1 MVAKI
6 SLGNSLYG
14 SLVYNGEKIN
24 KEHGR
29 VLDTNKIYNDGSG
42 KINIHRV
49 FEDFKRW
56 MPQATKAEKT
66 MMHISLNPHP
76 DDRLSEAQYIQIAH
90 EYMEKMGFADM
101 PYVIVKHED
110 IDRHHIHIVA
120 LRVRPDGSAIDSR
133 NNYYRS
139 KEITREIERKYNL
152 HSAERQRITPDM
164 PIRKVDPDGDIK
176 RQVAN
181 TVKMVGMRYKFQTL
195 GEYNAI
201 LSLYNIRCEEAD
213 GRVNGREYHG
223 LVYFATDDDGKTI
236 ASPFKASRLG
246 KFAGREAIEPRYERS
261 KERID
266 IKPLKKK
273 VSKIMSQSTGK
284 EDFIARLKAE
294 NIDLVLR
301 YTDGGRIYGATYID
315 HDSKIVLNGS
325 RLGRN
330 FSANVLENWFNN
342 PAENPIATPQSDV
355 QPDMQPDNN
364 TPDNS
369 QQQSQSGYSQSGNT
383 QPGNSQSGNSQSGNS
398 QSGNT
403 QSSGGTSSAQPSGQ
417 TQTIGTKQS
426 QGYDDTS
433 MLDGLAGLFNVG
445 PGFDAQE
452 EAFYR
457 EMQRR
462 KKKKRRGPKL

>member
-29 VLDTNKIYNDGSG
+29 VLDTNKVYNDGTG

-101 PYVIVKHED
+101 PYVVVKHED

-120 LRVRPDGSAIDSR
+120 LRVKPDGSAIDSR

-139 KEITREIERKYNL
+139 KEITREIERKYGL
-152 HSAERQRITPDM
+152 HTAERQKITPDM
-164 PIRKVDPDGDIK
+164 PIRKIDSNGDIK
-176 RQVAN
+176 LQVAN
-181 TVKMVGMRYKFQTL
+181 TVKMIGMRYKFLTL

-223 LVYFATDDDGKTI
+223 LVYFATDDEGKTI

-246 KFAGREAIEPRYERS
+246 KFAGREAIDRRYERS
-261 KERID
+261 RDRID

-273 VSKIMSQSTGK
+273 VSRIMSQSTGK

-294 NIDLVLR
+294 DIDLVLR
-301 YTDGGRIYGATYID
+301 YTAEGRVYGATYID
-315 HDSKIVLNGS
+315 HNSMTVLNGS
-325 RLGRN
+325 RLGRS
-330 FSANVLENWFNN
+330 FSANALENWFTN
-342 PAENPIATPQSDV
+342 PAENPIASSQPDIQPDAHTDV
-355 QPDMQPDNN
+355 QPDNSA
-364 TPDNS
+364 PDNS
-369 QQQSQSGYSQSGNT
+369 QQQTQSD
-383 QPGNSQSGNSQSGNS
+383 NSQSGNNQSGNN
-398 QSGNT
+398 QSGT
-403 QSSGGTSSAQPSGQ
+403 GTSSTQPTGQAQSYSLNANMS
-417 TQTIGTKQS
+417 QS
-426 QGYDDTS
+426 QGYNDTS
-433 MLDGLAGLFNVG
+433 MLDGLGGLFSIG

>member
-29 VLDTNKIYNDGSG
+29 VLDTNKIYNDGTG

-90 EYMEKMGFADM
+90 EYMEKMGFAEM

-120 LRVRPDGSAIDSR
+120 LRVRPDGSAIDSK

-139 KEITREIERKYNL
+139 KEITREIERKYGL
-152 HSAERQRITPDM
+152 HTAERQRITPDM
-164 PIRKVDPDGDIK
+164 PIRKIDPNGDIK

-201 LSLYNIRCEEAD
+201 LSLYNVRCEEAD

-223 LVYFATDDDGKTI
+223 LVYFATDDEGKTI

-246 KFAGREAIEPRYERS
+246 KFAGREAINQRYERS

-273 VSKIMSQSTGK
+273 VSRIMSQSTGK

-301 YTDGGRIYGATYID
+301 YTDEGRIYGATYID
-315 HDSKIVLNGS
+315 HDSKTVLNGS

-330 FSANVLENWFNN
+330 FSANALENWFNN
-342 PAENPIATPQSDV
+342 PAENPVVAPQPEAQS
-355 QPDMQPDNN
+355 DMQPDNS
-364 TPDNS
+364 TPVNG
-369 QQQSQSGYSQSGNT
+369 QLQ
-383 QPGNSQSGNSQSGNS
+383 SQSGNS

-403 QSSGGTSSAQPSGQ
+403 QTGNAQSGNGTSSAQASGQ
-417 TQTIGTKQS
+417 SQS
-426 QGYDDTS
+426 YTPNSNQGKAQGYDDTS
-433 MLDGLAGLFNVG
+433 MLDGLGGLFSIG
-445 PGFDAQE
+445 PGFDSKE

>member
-29 VLDTNKIYNDGSG
+29 VLDTNKVYNDGTG

-101 PYVIVKHED
+101 PYVVVKHED
-110 IDRHHIHIVA
+110 IDRHHIHIIA

-139 KEITREIERKYNL
+139 KEITREIERKYGL
-152 HSAERQRITPDM
+152 HTAERLRITPDM
-164 PIRKVDPDGDIK
+164 PIRKVDPNGDLK

-223 LVYFATDDDGKTI
+223 LVYFATDDEGNTI

-246 KFAGREAIEPRYERS
+246 KFAGREAIEQRYERS
-261 KERID
+261 KERIE
-266 IKPLKKK
+266 IKPLKNK
-273 VSKIMSQSTGK
+273 VSGIMSQSIGK

-294 NIDLVLR
+294 NIDLLLR
-301 YTDGGRIYGATYID
+301 YTAEGRIYGTTYID
-315 HDSKIVLNGS
+315 HDSMTVLNGS
-325 RLGRN
+325 RLGRS
-330 FSANVLENWFNN
+330 FSANALENWFNN
-342 PAENPIATPQSDV
+342 PAENPIASPQPDIQPDAQTDV
-355 QPDMQPDNN
+355 QPDNSP
-364 TPDNS
+364 PDNS
-369 QQQSQSGYSQSGNT
+369 QQQT
-383 QPGNSQSGNSQSGNS
+383 QSGNS

-403 QSSGGTSSAQPSGQ
+403 QSGNTQSGTGTFTTQPAGQAQSYGPNANKG
-417 TQTIGTKQS
+417 QS
-426 QGYDDTS
+426 QGYNDTS
-433 MLDGLAGLFNVG
+433 MFDGLGGLFSVG

>member
-29 VLDTNKIYNDGSG
+29 VLDTNKVYNDGTG

-101 PYVIVKHED
+101 PYVVVKHED

-120 LRVRPDGSAIDSR
+120 LRVRPDGTAIDSR

-139 KEITREIERKYNL
+139 KEITREIERKYGL
-152 HSAERQRITPDM
+152 HTAERLRITPDM
-164 PIRKVDPDGDIK
+164 PIRKVDPNGDLK

-223 LVYFATDDDGKTI
+223 LVYFATDDEGNTI

-246 KFAGREAIEPRYERS
+246 KFAGREAIEQRYERS
-261 KERID
+261 KERIE
-266 IKPLKKK
+266 IKPLKNK
-273 VSKIMSQSTGK
+273 VSGIMSQSIGK

-294 NIDLVLR
+294 NIDLLLR
-301 YTDGGRIYGATYID
+301 YTAEGRIYGTTYID
-315 HDSKIVLNGS
+315 HDSMTVLNGS
-325 RLGRN
+325 RLGRS
-330 FSANVLENWFNN
+330 FSANALENWFNN
-342 PAENPIATPQSDV
+342 PAENPIASPQPDIQPDAQTDV
-355 QPDMQPDNN
+355 QPDNSP
-364 TPDNS
+364 PDNS
-369 QQQSQSGYSQSGNT
+369 QQQT
-383 QPGNSQSGNSQSGNS
+383 QSGNS

-403 QSSGGTSSAQPSGQ
+403 QSGNTQSGTGTFTTQPAGQAQSYGPNANKG
-417 TQTIGTKQS
+417 QS
-426 QGYDDTS
+426 QGYNDTS
-433 MLDGLAGLFNVG
+433 MFDGLGGLFSVG

>member
-29 VLDTNKIYNDGSG
+29 VLDTNKVYNDGSG

-101 PYVIVKHED
+101 PYVVVKHED

-139 KEITREIERKYNL
+139 KEITREIERKYGL
-152 HSAERQRITPDM
+152 HTAERQKITPDM
-164 PIRKVDPDGDIK
+164 PIRKIDPNGDIK

-201 LSLYNIRCEEAD
+201 LSLYNIRCEGAD

-223 LVYFATDDDGKTI
+223 LVYFATDDEGKTI
-236 ASPFKASRLG
+236 TSPFKASRLG
-246 KFAGREAIEPRYERS
+246 KFAGREAIEQRYERS
-261 KERID
+261 KERIE
-266 IKPLKKK
+266 IKPMKKK
-273 VSKIMSQSTGK
+273 VSGIMSKSTGK

-301 YTDGGRIYGATYID
+301 YTDEGRIYGATYID
-315 HDSKIVLNGS
+315 HDSRTVLNGS
-325 RLGRN
+325 RLGRT
-330 FSANVLENWFNN
+330 FSANALEDWFNN
-342 PAENPIATPQSDV
+342 PADNPITTPQPDV
-355 QPDMQPDNN
+355 QTDTPQEPQPDIQSDNN
-364 TPDNS
+364 TPDNG
-369 QQQSQSGYSQSGNT
+369 QQQ
-383 QPGNSQSGNSQSGNS
+383 SQSGNS

-403 QSSGGTSSAQPSGQ
+403 QSGNSQSGNAQSGGGTSSTQPTGQAQTTG
-417 TQTIGTKQS
+417 IKQS
-426 QGYDDTS
+426 QGYNDTS
-433 MLDGLAGLFNVG
+433 MFDGLGGLFSVG

>member
-90 EYMEKMGFADM
+90 EYMEKMGFAEM

-110 IDRHHIHIVA
+110 LDRHHIHIVA
-120 LRVRPDGSAIDSR
+120 LRVRPDGSAIDSK

-139 KEITREIERKYNL
+139 KEITREIERKYGL
-152 HSAERQRITPDM
+152 HTAERQRITPDM
-164 PIRKVDPDGDIK
+164 PIRKIDPNGDIK

-201 LSLYNIRCEEAD
+201 LSLYNVKCDEAD
-213 GRVNGREYHG
+213 GMINGREYHG
-223 LVYFATDDDGKTI
+223 LVYFATDDEGKTI

-246 KFAGREAIEPRYERS
+246 KFAGREAIEQRYERS

-273 VSKIMSQSTGK
+273 ISRIMSQSTGK

-301 YTDGGRIYGATYID
+301 HTDEGRIYGATYID
-315 HDSKIVLNGS
+315 HDSKTVLNGS

-330 FSANVLENWFNN
+330 FSANALENWFNN
-342 PAENPIATPQSDV
+342 PAENPIVTPQPEV

-369 QQQSQSGYSQSGNT
+369 QQQSQSGNT
-383 QPGNSQSGNSQSGNS
+383 

-403 QSSGGTSSAQPSGQ
+403 QSGNTQSGSGTSSAQTSGQ
-417 TQTIGTKQS
+417 SQS
-426 QGYDDTS
+426 YTSNSNQGKAQGYDDTS
-433 MLDGLAGLFNVG
+433 MLDGLGGLFSVG
-445 PGFDAQE
+445 PGFDSQE

>member
-29 VLDTNKIYNDGSG
+29 VLDTNKLYNDGTG
-42 KINIHRV
+42 TINIQRV

-90 EYMEKMGFADM
+90 EYMEKMGFAEM
-101 PYVIVKHED
+101 PYLVVKHED

-120 LRVRPDGSAIDSR
+120 LRVRPDGSAIDSK

-139 KEITREIERKYNL
+139 KEITREIERKYGL
-152 HSAERQRITPDM
+152 HTAERQKITPDM
-164 PIRKVDPDGDIK
+164 PIKKIDPNGDIK

-201 LSLYNIRCEEAD
+201 LSVYNIRCEEAD

-223 LVYFATDDDGKTI
+223 LVYFATDDEGKTI
-236 ASPFKASRLG
+236 ATPFKASRLG
-246 KFAGREAIEPRYERS
+246 KFAGREAIGQRYERA
-261 KERID
+261 KEKID
-266 IKPLKKK
+266 VRPTKRK
-273 VSKIMSQSTGK
+273 VAAVMAQSSDK
-284 EDFIARLKAE
+284 DDFIARMKAE
-294 NIDLVLR
+294 NIELVLR
-301 YTDGGRIYGATYID
+301 YTDDGRIYGATYID
-315 HDSKIVLNGS
+315 HNTRTVLNGS
-325 RLGRN
+325 RLGKE
-330 FSANVLENWFNN
+330 FSVNALENWFNH
-342 PAENPIATPQSDV
+342 PEDKPIIQTQGNTK
-355 QPDMQPDNN
+355 DNST

-369 QQQSQSGYSQSGNT
+369 RHQSHGERSH
-383 QPGNSQSGNSQSGNS
+383 
-398 QSGNT
+398 
-403 QSSGGTSSAQPSGQ
+403 SGGTASDDQSNRHGQ
-417 TQTIGTKQS
+417 TAQS
-426 QGYDDTS
+426 SPVQSHPHGYDDTS
-433 MLDGLAGLFNVG
+433 MFDGLGGLFSVG
-445 PGFDAQE
+445 PAFDAQE

>member
-6 SLGNSLYG
+6 SLGKSLYG

-24 KEHGR
+24 KEYGR

-76 DDRLSEAQYIQIAH
+76 DDRLSEAQYTQIAH

-101 PYVIVKHED
+101 PYVVVKHED

-139 KEITREIERKYNL
+139 KEITREIEKKYGL
-152 HSAERQRITPDM
+152 HTAERQKITHDM
-164 PIRKVDPDGDIK
+164 PIRKIDPNGDIK

-246 KFAGREAIEPRYERS
+246 KFAGREAIEQRYERS
-261 KERID
+261 KDRID
-266 IKPLKKK
+266 VKPLKKK
-273 VSKIMSQSTGK
+273 VSRIMSQSTGK
-284 EDFIARLKAE
+284 EDFIAKLKDE

-301 YTDGGRIYGATYID
+301 YTAESRVYGATYID
-315 HDSKIVLNGS
+315 HDSKTVLNGS
-325 RLGRN
+325 RLGKS
-330 FSANVLENWFNN
+330 FSANTLENWFNN
-342 PAENPIATPQSDV
+342 PAENPIATPQPELQSDAQLDV
-355 QPDMQPDNN
+355 QPDNS
-364 TPDNS
+364 TPDNG
-369 QQQSQSGYSQSGNT
+369 QQQSQSGNSQF
-383 QPGNSQSGNSQSGNS
+383 GNSQSSGPQSNG
-398 QSGNT
+398 G
-403 QSSGGTSSAQPSGQ
+403 SSSSHSTGQ
-417 TQTIGTKQS
+417 TQSTSSYANKSQS

-433 MLDGLAGLFNVG
+433 MFDGLGGLFSVG
-445 PGFDAQE
+445 PGFEAQE

>member
-29 VLDTNKIYNDGSG
+29 VLDTNKVYNDGTG

-101 PYVIVKHED
+101 PYVVVKHED

-120 LRVRPDGSAIDSR
+120 LRVKPDGSAIDSR

-139 KEITREIERKYNL
+139 KEITREIERKYGL
-152 HSAERQRITPDM
+152 HTAERQKITPDM
-164 PIRKVDPDGDIK
+164 PIRKIDSNGDIK

-181 TVKMVGMRYKFQTL
+181 TVKMIGMRYKFLTL

-223 LVYFATDDDGKTI
+223 LVYFATDDEGKTI

-246 KFAGREAIEPRYERS
+246 KFAGREAIDRRYERS
-261 KERID
+261 RDRID

-273 VSKIMSQSTGK
+273 VSRIMSQSTGK

-294 NIDLVLR
+294 DIDLVLR
-301 YTDGGRIYGATYID
+301 YTAEGRVYGATYID
-315 HDSKIVLNGS
+315 HNSMTVLNGS
-325 RLGRN
+325 RLGRS
-330 FSANVLENWFNN
+330 FSANALENWFTN
-342 PAENPIATPQSDV
+342 PAENPIASSQPDIQPDAHTDV
-355 QPDMQPDNN
+355 QPDNS

-369 QQQSQSGYSQSGNT
+369 QQQTQSD
-383 QPGNSQSGNSQSGNS
+383 NSQSGNNQSGNN
-398 QSGNT
+398 QSGT
-403 QSSGGTSSAQPSGQ
+403 GTSSTQPTGQAQSYSLNANMS
-417 TQTIGTKQS
+417 QS
-426 QGYDDTS
+426 QGYNDTS
-433 MLDGLAGLFNVG
+433 MLDGLGGLFSIG

-462 KKKKRRGPKL
+462 KKKKRRGSKL

>member
-29 VLDTNKIYNDGSG
+29 VLDTNKVYNDGTG

-101 PYVIVKHED
+101 PYVVVKHED

-139 KEITREIERKYNL
+139 KEITREIERKYGL
-152 HSAERQRITPDM
+152 HTAERQKITPDM
-164 PIRKVDPDGDIK
+164 PIRKIDPNGDIK

-246 KFAGREAIEPRYERS
+246 KFAGREAIDRRYELS

-273 VSKIMSQSTGK
+273 VSRIMSQSTGK

-301 YTDGGRIYGATYID
+301 YTEEGRIYGATYID
-315 HDSKIVLNGS
+315 HDSMTVLNGS
-325 RLGRN
+325 RLGRR
-330 FSANVLENWFNN
+330 FSANALENWFNN
-342 PAENPIATPQSDV
+342 PAENPIASPQPDIQPDAQTDV
-355 QPDMQPDNN
+355 QPDNS

-369 QQQSQSGYSQSGNT
+369 QQQT
-383 QPGNSQSGNSQSGNS
+383 QSGNS

-403 QSSGGTSSAQPSGQ
+403 QSGNTHSGTGTSSTQPAGQAQSYGPNANKG
-417 TQTIGTKQS
+417 QS
-426 QGYDDTS
+426 QGYDETS
-433 MLDGLAGLFNVG
+433 MFDGLGGLFSVG

>member
-29 VLDTNKIYNDGSG
+29 VLDTNKVYNDGTG

-101 PYVIVKHED
+101 PYVVVKHED

-120 LRVRPDGSAIDSR
+120 LRVKPDGSAIDSR

-139 KEITREIERKYNL
+139 KEITREIERKYGL
-152 HSAERQRITPDM
+152 HTAERQKITPDM
-164 PIRKVDPDGDIK
+164 PIRKIDSNGDIK

-181 TVKMVGMRYKFQTL
+181 TVKMIGMRYKFLTL

-223 LVYFATDDDGKTI
+223 LVYFATDDEGKTI

-246 KFAGREAIEPRYERS
+246 KFAGREAIDRRYERS
-261 KERID
+261 RDRID

-273 VSKIMSQSTGK
+273 VSRIMSQSTGK

-294 NIDLVLR
+294 DIDLVLR
-301 YTDGGRIYGATYID
+301 YTAEGRVYGATYID
-315 HDSKIVLNGS
+315 HNSMTVLNGS
-325 RLGRN
+325 RLGRS
-330 FSANVLENWFNN
+330 FSANALENWFTN
-342 PAENPIATPQSDV
+342 PAENPIASSQPDIQPDAHTDV
-355 QPDMQPDNN
+355 QPDNS

-369 QQQSQSGYSQSGNT
+369 QQQTQSD
-383 QPGNSQSGNSQSGNS
+383 NSQSGNNQSGNN
-398 QSGNT
+398 QSGT
-403 QSSGGTSSAQPSGQ
+403 GTSSTQPTDQAQSYSPNANKGQ
-417 TQTIGTKQS
+417 P
-426 QGYDDTS
+426 QGYNDTS
-433 MLDGLAGLFNVG
+433 LFDGLGGLFSIG